1 MSGGLLSEHAVK
13 LEMIRSIARS
23 QAALAAILESI
34 AEVTGQS
41 ELTARKLSDNI
52 RILSGYQSAMCRMLS
67 GISLHEPKE
76 GVPAAPWLSKACS
89 EGKAGKR
96 RSTGGVET

>member
-1 MSGGLLSEHAVK
+1 MSGGLHSEHAVK

-34 AEVTGQS
+34 AELTGQS

-52 RILSGYQSAMCRMLS
+52 RVLSGYQSAMCRMMT
-67 GISLHEPKE
+67 GISLHRPKR
-76 GVPAAPWLSKACS
+76 GIPAAPWLSRASSPRAIQKT
-89 EGKAGKR
+89 G
-96 RSTGGVET
+96 STGGIVK

>member
-1 MSGGLLSEHAVK
+1 MSSGLLSEHAVK

-52 RILSGYQSAMCRMLS
+52 RILSQYQSAMCRMMS
-67 GISLHEPKE
+67 GISLHRPKR
-76 GVPAAPWLSKACS
+76 GNPAAPWLSPAC
-89 EGKAGKR
+89 AGGTAR
-96 RSTGGVET
+96 STWSTGGVEG